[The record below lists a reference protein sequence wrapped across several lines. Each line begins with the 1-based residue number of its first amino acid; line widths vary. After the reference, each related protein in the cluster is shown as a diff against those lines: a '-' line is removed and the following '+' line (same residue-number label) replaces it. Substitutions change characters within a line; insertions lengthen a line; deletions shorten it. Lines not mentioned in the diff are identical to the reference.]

1 MEEQTDSPGGSRVLQ
16 SFPFF
21 VNLFYF
27 LFFVWIDMADSYS
40 LPLLDGALD
49 PGQDYYIGRPF
60 QVFGWK
66 HKDSRVTKTSRRPI
80 YAAGYGTK
88 YISGPKRRARGLSRV
103 APAGDTLRPLGEGR
117 AKSRLS
123 FFRVLILSVVR
134 YSWGVW
140 FLSHDMTAG
149 S

>member
-1 MEEQTDSPGGSRVLQ
+1 
-16 SFPFF
+16 
-21 VNLFYF
+21 
-27 LFFVWIDMADSYS
+27 MADSYS

-88 YISGPKRRARGLSRV
+88 YISGPKRREQEV
-103 APAGDTLRPLGEGR
+103 
-117 AKSRLS
+117 
-123 FFRVLILSVVR
+123 
-134 YSWGVW
+134 
-140 FLSHDMTAG
+140 
-149 S
+149 